1 MAYISL
7 EVEFYR
13 STFFFIYSNDQ
24 ILLTITVKLASSPNS
39 HH

>member
-1 MAYISL
+1 MAYITL

-13 STFFFIYSNDQ
+13 STFSFIYNSDQ
-24 ILLTITVKLASSPNS
+24 ILVAITVKLASSPNS